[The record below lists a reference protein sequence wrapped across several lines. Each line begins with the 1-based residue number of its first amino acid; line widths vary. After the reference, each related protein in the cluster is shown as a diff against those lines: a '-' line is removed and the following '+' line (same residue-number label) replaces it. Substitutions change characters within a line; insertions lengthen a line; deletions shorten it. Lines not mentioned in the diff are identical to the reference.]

1 MSSPVDT
8 GQNPVGGRSG
18 KAPRNFLTRFELLK
32 LVFRLTFF
40 NRFIQRIPLVNT
52 FLTSMGKLFGYSFHL
67 SSNMLNGGKYK

>member
-40 NRFIQRIPLVNT
+40 NVL
-52 FLTSMGKLFGYSFHL
+52 YSV
-67 SSNMLNGGKYK
+67 YR